1 MSKALKVISYIVIAI
16 TLFLIGGEVYVAM
29 EMIFRGYSHYSMF
42 IVGGLCFFIIGS
54 LNEWNKKDM
63 SLVQQGIIGAVVI
76 TVIEFI
82 TGCIVNLCL
91 GLDVWDY
98 SDMPFNVLGQICLPF
113 TALWFFAS
121 LLCVFVNDFLLVLWG
136 IKKEFPKYRLI

>member
-29 EMIFRGYSHYSMF
+29 EMICRGYSHYSMF

-63 SLVQQGIIGAVVI
+63 SLVQQGNHI
-76 TVIEFI
+76 
-82 TGCIVNLCL
+82 
-91 GLDVWDY
+91 
-98 SDMPFNVLGQICLPF
+98 
-113 TALWFFAS
+113 
-121 LLCVFVNDFLLVLWG
+121 
-136 IKKEFPKYRLI
+136 